1 LKTKDEKMVI
11 CKLLAILIVTATVYN
26 AVPEQTDSTPFIT
39 ASGAQINKD
48 NPEHHRWVAVSQDM
62 LKRGYK
68 FGMCIEVQGAG
79 DLDGV
84 WEIQDV
90 MNKRYTNSIDFLV
103 ENTRKLGKWKG
114 VKIKLI
120 S

>member
-1 LKTKDEKMVI
+1 
-11 CKLLAILIVTATVYN
+11 
-26 AVPEQTDSTPFIT
+26 
-39 ASGAQINKD
+39 
-48 NPEHHRWVAVSQDM
+48 
-62 LKRGYK
+62 
-68 FGMCIEVQGAG
+68 MCIEVQGAG

-103 ENTRKLGKWKG
+103 ENTRRLGKWKG